1 MNRATI
7 MKFKNFLNFI
17 LTLILSAWII
27 SGSYVFAS
35 NIQLFS
41 FSSQFSKSLP
51 SNPTKKIDIISV
63 FNLIEE
69 NEKKEDN
76 TSHSNLGLIPS
87 SSYNN
92 ISRAFQKIALNKL
105 NVRFSTSF
113 KNKLNILNCS
123 FLI

>member
-1 MNRATI
+1 